1 MLVVHIEICKERP
14 QIVLDSDDRSPKVS
28 RIGRQS
34 PKMKLRLNL
43 CASVKLGPNGL
54 HTTQVEEE
62 NLSNVRVDRNGR
74 RFPQVTEF
82 E

>member
-43 CASVKLGPNGL
+43 CASTKLGPNGL
-54 HTTQVEEE
+54 HTITPAAD
-62 NLSNVRVDRNGR
+62 ND
-74 RFPQVTEF
+74 
-82 E
+82 